1 MEAFFMSTSLENEM
15 KICFFNPQYLSQV
28 FQNILRVNFLEKHGS
43 SHLSHK
49 LLKAREYD
57 ILFLK
62 NKLNS

>member
-15 KICFFNPQYLSQV
+15 EICFFNPQYPSQV
-28 FQNILRVNFLEKHGS
+28 FQNILKVNFLVKHGS

-49 LLKAREYD
+49 LLKAREYY

-62 NKLNS
+62 DKLNS